1 MTSGD
6 VSLAQQGDWRRIV
19 RKGKVEVG
27 NSGQYAYM
35 GSAKSAAKV
44 KTYFAVAD
52 VEAVLKALR

>member
-1 MTSGD
+1 M
-6 VSLAQQGDWRRIV
+6 AQQGDWRRIV

-52 VEAVLKALR
+52 VKAVLKALR